1 MAIEAVQHVR
11 RMRGG
16 AQAHLMRADDGHFY
30 VVKFQNNPQH
40 LRVLTNELLAT
51 RLAERVGLPVPVT
64 EIVEVKKWLIENTA
78 DLRMEGIGNDAP
90 CKAGLQFGARYVCD
104 PAEGQVF
111 DYLPESMLTKVKNPT
126 AFAGILVLDK
136 WLGNANGRQAVF
148 WKKARERKYNVTFI
162 DQGYCFNAGEWNFPD
177 SALRGVYARNCVYE
191 HVRGWESFAPWLS
204 RVENFDPAII
214 RAIAGDVPPEWT
226 ENDWQALEGL
236 VEAIIERRAKVRELI
251 KAFRSSSRQ
260 PFSQWDHPAVKAG
273 PKLLV

>member
-1 MAIEAVQHVR
+1 
-11 RMRGG
+11 
-16 AQAHLMRADDGHFY
+16 MRADDGHFY

-111 DYLPESMLTKVKNPT
+111 DYLPESMLTKIKNPT

-191 HVRGWESFAPWLS
+191 YVRGWESFAPWLS

>member
-51 RLAERVGLPVPVT
+51 RLAERIGLPVPVT
-64 EIVEVKKWLIENTA
+64 EIIEVKKWLIENTTE
-78 DLRMEGIGNDAP
+78 LRMEGVGNAEP

-104 PAEGQVF
+104 PGEGQVF
-111 DYLPESMLTKVKNPT
+111 DYLPESMLAKVKNHA

-148 WKKARERKYNVTFI
+148 WKKAQERKYNATFI

-191 HVRGWESFAPWLS
+191 SVRGWESFAPWLP
-204 RVENFDPAII
+204 RVEKFDPAII
-214 RAIAGDVPPEWT
+214 RGIAGEIPPEWV
-226 ENDWQALEGL
+226 ENDWQALESL

-260 PFSQWDHPAVKAG
+260 PFSKWDHPATKIA
-273 PKLLV
+273 PTLLV